1 LAIQNLVASLCCALL
16 AAFFWFDDTSSW
28 PALLLDALPVVAIL
42 LAVIA
47 NLASVGYQIAVEK
60 DWIVVISDN
69 DNDVL
74 AKMNSVF
81 RTIDLLCLLIAP
93 SLAGSKCFKC
103 RHLFI
108 ALVTSIERFKIW
120 KKMSN
125 RPGIVKTL
133 DQVDNL

>member
-1 LAIQNLVASLCCALL
+1 MLLKAAKTFLAIQNLVVSLCCGLL
-16 AAFFWFDDTSSW
+16 AAFFWFDDTSVW
-28 PALLLDALPVVAIL
+28 PAILLDALPTVAIL

-47 NLASVGYQIAVEK
+47 NLATVGYQIAVEK

-93 SLAGSKCFKC
+93 SLAGNTFNVSYITITNKDVF
-103 RHLFI
+103 
-108 ALVTSIERFKIW
+108 
-120 KKMSN
+120 
-125 RPGIVKTL
+125 
-133 DQVDNL
+133 